1 MNLAVQYPGFA
12 ALLPSRK
19 AWAQTVRV
27 TAICAIFGALLT
39 AGFHHRRD
47 LADML
52 RVAFSKST
60 PFADRL
66 TAARNGDAPMVLRPL
81 DPASG
86 FAESPV
92 GVMLHTSYSSDT
104 CRRVLFDNRTGM
116 THDAGQGYCGLQPEA
131 PAEHL
136 GMERM
141 LSMSRAFRR

>member
-47 LADML
+47 LAEML

-66 TAARNGDAPMVLRPL
+66 TAARNGDAPHGVAPARSGERLRGEPGRRH
-81 DPASG
+81 ASHL
-86 FAESPV
+86 V
-92 GVMLHTSYSSDT
+92 SSDT